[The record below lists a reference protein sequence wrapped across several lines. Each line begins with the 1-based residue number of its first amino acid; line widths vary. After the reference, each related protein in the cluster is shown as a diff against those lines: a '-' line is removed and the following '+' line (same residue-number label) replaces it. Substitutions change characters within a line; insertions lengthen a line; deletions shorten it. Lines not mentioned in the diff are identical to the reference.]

1 MIKDPVRWERITAA
15 ALAGLFA
22 CLFLAGPVSADIV
35 ALVAHFSTPPPKA
48 FLIDIGKGSIG
59 GLKLDEP
66 ASSYVRRLGIPDYI
80 GTLETKST
88 IEMLWARST
97 NPKTGWATATLRSST
112 STTVTE
118 LRFAGLFRTL
128 QGDRRG
134 TTLGEFLKH
143 WRLQGPVLTGVV
155 NNGVLVEYNVV
166 VGGVVFAFDEKRTLR
181 AVGLA
186 AAATER
192 TLCVIPSACVVTRI
206 Q

>member
-1 MIKDPVRWERITAA
+1 MRWERRTAA
-15 ALAGLFA
+15 ALAGLSA
-22 CLFLAGPVSADIV
+22 CLILAGPVSADIV

-59 GLKLDEP
+59 GLKLDEQ

-80 GTLETKST
+80 GTLEAKPR
-88 IEMLWARST
+88 IEMLWARSI
-97 NPKTGWATATLRSST
+97 NPKTGWATATLRSPS

-134 TTLGEFLKH
+134 TTLGAFLKH
-143 WRLQGPVLTGVV
+143 WRLQGPVVTGVV

-166 VGGVVFAFDEKRTLR
+166 VGDVVFAFDEKRTLR

-186 AAATER
+186 SAATER
-192 TLCVIPSACVVTRI
+192 TLCVIPSACVVTRTR
-206 Q
+206 

>member
-1 MIKDPVRWERITAA
+1 VRWECRAA
-15 ALAGLFA
+15 AVLAGLSA
-22 CLFLAGPVSADIV
+22 YLFLAGPVSADIV
-35 ALVAHFSTPPPKA
+35 ALVARFSTPPPKA
-48 FLIDIGKGSIG
+48 FLIDVGKGSIG
-59 GLKLDEP
+59 GLKLHEP

-80 GTLETKST
+80 GTLEAKSR
-88 IEMLWARST
+88 IEMLWARTT
-97 NPKTGWATATLRSST
+97 NPKTGWATATLRSQS

-128 QGDRRG
+128 QGDHRG
-134 TTLGEFLKH
+134 TTLSAFLKH
-143 WRLQGPVLTGVV
+143 WRLQGAVVTGVV

-166 VGGVVFAFDEKRTLR
+166 VGGVVFAFDGKRTLR

-186 AAATER
+186 ASATER